1 MMNWWLDKGIAG
13 FRVDA
18 IMNIK
23 KPLPFQDYPAD
34 REDGLCNVGG
44 ILGSQEGL
52 RDFLNE
58 MHEKTTKPHHAFS
71 VGEVFGLDDSD
82 ISRFIGDDAYF
93 TSIFDFRQN
102 VAGQTMLG
110 WYDWKV
116 PTPDEYKE
124 CCFTSQKVSEGVG
137 FFSNIIENHDEPRG
151 ASTYIPEEDYCY
163 ESVTSLATA
172 SILLRGLP
180 MLYQGQEIG
189 MKNCTFHSIDEI
201 DDISTLGQYQIAL
214 DAGLEPEEAFR
225 SVLHGCRDH
234 ARTPVQWTAGENAGF
249 TTGTPWMK
257 LNPCYTTINVEAEE
271 KDPSSV
277 LSYYKKLIAFR
288 KADEH
293 QDPLIYGK
301 TVPFHPELS
310 KLFGYQRI
318 GEKETLT
325 VLCSFS
331 TEEIRVP
338 LDTLTPKVVLN
349 NKETFTMNGTDL
361 VLAPYQAVVLA
372 SAAE

>member
-1 MMNWWLDKGIAG
+1 MKKQWWH
-13 FRVDA
+13 
-18 IMNIK
+18 N
-23 KPLPFQDYPAD
+23 
-34 REDGLCNVGG
+34 
-44 ILGSQEGL
+44 
-52 RDFLNE
+52 
-58 MHEKTTKPHHAFS
+58 
-71 VGEVFGLDDSD
+71 
-82 ISRFIGDDAYF
+82 
-93 TSIFDFRQN
+93 
-102 VAGQTMLG
+102 
-110 WYDWKV
+110 
-116 PTPDEYKE
+116 
-124 CCFTSQKVSEGVG
+124 
-137 FFSNIIENHDEPRG
+137 
-151 ASTYIPEEDYCY
+151 IPEEDYCY

-214 DAGLEPEEAFR
+214 DAGLKPKEAFR
-225 SVLHGCRDH
+225 SVLHCCRDH

-249 TTGTPWMK
+249 TTATPWMK

-338 LDTLTPKVVLN
+338 LDTLIPKVVLN

>member
-1 MMNWWLDKGIAG
+1 MDCRRECRLHHRHSLD
-13 FRVDA
+13 
-18 IMNIK
+18 
-23 KPLPFQDYPAD
+23 
-34 REDGLCNVGG
+34 
-44 ILGSQEGL
+44 
-52 RDFLNE
+52 
-58 MHEKTTKPHHAFS
+58 
-71 VGEVFGLDDSD
+71 
-82 ISRFIGDDAYF
+82 
-93 TSIFDFRQN
+93 
-102 VAGQTMLG
+102 
-110 WYDWKV
+110 
-116 PTPDEYKE
+116 
-124 CCFTSQKVSEGVG
+124 
-137 FFSNIIENHDEPRG
+137 
-151 ASTYIPEEDYCY
+151 
-163 ESVTSLATA
+163 
-172 SILLRGLP
+172 
-180 MLYQGQEIG
+180 
-189 MKNCTFHSIDEI
+189 
-201 DDISTLGQYQIAL
+201 
-214 DAGLEPEEAFR
+214 
-225 SVLHGCRDH
+225 
-234 ARTPVQWTAGENAGF
+234 
-249 TTGTPWMK
+249 
-257 LNPCYTTINVEAEE
+257 EAESLLYHHQCRGQE

-361 VLAPYQAVVLA
+361 VMAPYQAVVLA